1 MKLTQAWTAA
11 SSVWVRSM
19 EAAMLPVVWA
29 ALMFCTQATRA
40 PASSA
45 VCTADRPDS
54 PAPTTTTSYSWVSA
68 KSVMGSCGARNAGPV
83 AAPVPARPF
92 SAAASATV
100 LGCPQPASVLAPAT
114 PSAARPPNLNR
125 SRRVTVV
132 VMVNSLSFRCAGRL
146 SCALVPLL
154 APGAPSRPALCRAPR
169 ALLDRCRPGNHDRG
183 LHRRSRTR
191 AAFQLPPEYGTSR
204 QPSTCVRARHPVT
217 IPTMDAAAP
226 SRIGKRARKRLF
238 S

>member
-68 KSVMGSCGARNAGPV
+68 KSVMGS
-83 AAPVPARPF
+83 
-92 SAAASATV
+92 
-100 LGCPQPASVLAPAT
+100 
-114 PSAARPPNLNR
+114 
-125 SRRVTVV
+125 
-132 VMVNSLSFRCAGRL
+132 
-146 SCALVPLL
+146 
-154 APGAPSRPALCRAPR
+154 
-169 ALLDRCRPGNHDRG
+169 
-183 LHRRSRTR
+183 
-191 AAFQLPPEYGTSR
+191 
-204 QPSTCVRARHPVT
+204 
-217 IPTMDAAAP
+217 
-226 SRIGKRARKRLF
+226 
-238 S
+238 

>member
-29 ALMFCTQATRA
+29 ALIFCTQATRA

-68 KSVMGSCGARNAGPV
+68 KSVMGSWGARNAGPV
-83 AAPVPARPF
+83 AAPVSDRPF

-100 LGCPQPASVLAPAT
+100 LGWPQPASVLAPAT

-132 VMVNSLSFRCAGRL
+132 VMVNSLSFRCAGLTPRDG
-146 SCALVPLL
+146 PHY
-154 APGAPSRPALCRAPR
+154 GRCRAI
-169 ALLDRCRPGNHDRG
+169 A
-183 LHRRSRTR
+183 HRKASEKKIILVI
-191 AAFQLPPEYGTSR
+191 FFIILYCEL
-204 QPSTCVRARHPVT
+204 
-217 IPTMDAAAP
+217 
-226 SRIGKRARKRLF
+226 GKLF

>member
-29 ALMFCTQATRA
+29 ALIFCTQATRA

-68 KSVMGSCGARNAGPV
+68 KSVMGSWGSRNAGPV
-83 AAPVPARPF
+83 AAPVSARPF

-132 VMVNSLSFRCAGRL
+132 VMVNSLSFRCA
-146 SCALVPLL
+146 
-154 APGAPSRPALCRAPR
+154 RPFANPR
-169 ALLDRCRPGNHDRG
+169 ASPCAGHSFAPCASLGAARP
-183 LHRRSRTR
+183 
-191 AAFQLPPEYGTSR
+191 P
-204 QPSTCVRARHPVT
+204 
-217 IPTMDAAAP
+217 
-226 SRIGKRARKRLF
+226 
-238 S
+238 